1 MDIRIL
7 DKSDAP
13 LYQQLRLSSLKAS
26 PDAFGSTFEREAG
39 FTLETVEER
48 IKPTKDKFV
57 LGVFDAKGM
66 LVGMVAFMRES
77 GMKTAHK
84 GNVYGM
90 YVAPEMRGKGLG
102 KLLMLELLI
111 RAKACDGLEQVNLT
125 VVSQN
130 GGAKKLYES
139 VGFEVY
145 GVERNA
151 LKFNGQYF
159 DEEMMVLKL

>member
-7 DKSDAP
+7 GKSDAL
-13 LYQQLRLSSLKAS
+13 LYQQLRLSSLKVN
-26 PDAFGSTFEREAG
+26 PEAFGSTFEREAG
-39 FTLETVEER
+39 FTLETVVER
-48 IKPTKDKFV
+48 IKPTEDKFV
-57 LGVFDAKGM
+57 IGAVDAKGS
-66 LVGMVAFMRES
+66 LVGIVTFMREN
-77 GMKTAHK
+77 GLKTAHK

-90 YVAPEMRGKGLG
+90 YIASEMRGKGLG
-102 KLLMLELLI
+102 KLLMLELII

-125 VVSQN
+125 VVSTN
-130 GGAKKLYES
+130 GTAKKLYES